1 MKSPFIFLF
10 LTIISTFLLNGQIKE
25 VKETASGISK
35 RLQHEIDITKDLEP
49 LFIDYFKS
57 KNANQEPNEELMQLL
72 QEIKNA

>member
-1 MKSPFIFLF
+1 MKNIENQKSEI
-10 LTIISTFLLNGQIKE
+10 
-25 VKETASGISK
+25 A
-35 RLQHEIDITKDLEP
+35 EIDITKDLEP